1 MGEVISF
8 LPSCEFY
15 FNLGMTAFSK
25 SNYKKAITYLE
36 RAQTLA
42 HSDDDYVFANCQ
54 LAICLQYDNRY
65 NEAIQRLEKLNGH
78 YGEHHP
84 EIQYFLANC
93 YAFMNE
99 FKRSLGYV
107 EAYLASGQ
115 QEFKHEATD
124 LLSQLHHEQDNF

>member
-8 LPSCEFY
+8 QPSCEFY

-25 SNYKKAITYLE
+25 NRYKKAIVYLE

-42 HSDDDYVFANCQ
+42 QTDDDYVFANCQ

-65 NEAIQRLEKLNGH
+65 NEAISQLEQLNNH
-78 YGEHHP
+78 YGKNHP

-93 YAFMNE
+93 YAFMNQFE
-99 FKRSLGYV
+99 DSFQCVQR
-107 EAYLASGQ
+107 YLTSGQ
-115 QEFKHEATD
+115 QEFKAEAMD
-124 LLSQLHHEQDNF
+124 LLSQLRTELGNF